1 MEEHPMN
8 RLEEIYSMIEQFL
21 NGEYEPFEFSGDL
34 QDWLCYY
41 HKEMVA
47 VNPKATEILNRD
59 LPEICDE
66 YEPGMDPKP
75 FMDAVRHEY
84 EEAKKY

>member
-1 MEEHPMN
+1 MN
-8 RLEEIYSMIEQFL
+8 KLEEIYFMIEQFL
-21 NGEYEPFEFSGDL
+21 NGEYEPFAFSGDL
-34 QDWLCYY
+34 EWFLVDY

-47 VNPKATEILNRD
+47 VNPLATEILNEN
-59 LPEICDE
+59 LPDICAE
-66 YEPGMDPKP
+66 YEPGMDPQP